1 MDAALAVGGW
11 LAFTN
16 EGVIVNHFDELNGA
30 TAKTRMVT
38 AKHVAH
44 HRNVGA
50 TVTQAALQE
59 KYSSVTLKA
68 DDHISPGYFQ
78 LQTCIFNQFCHGCVE
93 GCNYSHQMKQ
103 TAVLLA
109 PFDSA
114 KI

>member
-1 MDAALAVGGW
+1 MGRVGRRAGGW
-11 LAFTN
+11 LAFTD

-68 DDHISPGYFQ
+68 DDHISPGSVFPITDPH
-78 LQTCIFNQFCHGCVE
+78 LSSGLSRIC
-93 GCNYSHQMKQ
+93 
-103 TAVLLA
+103 
-109 PFDSA
+109 
-114 KI
+114 